1 MKRCLPPF
9 TLILCAMILMAAAQ
23 ATAADEPAP
32 ETSAA
37 VQPTPQP
44 LGPWLLLGPWP
55 SPLPAFHAADEQ
67 GFALK
72 DLLKERTLDPQTLR
86 PKEGTSLPAPGGPVT
101 WHEVSISGEGLDLT
115 PPGAD
120 PAEAWLAIYLDA
132 DRWQEV
138 TLRLRS
144 THQAEAFLDGKSVD
158 LAEEKR
164 DAETSLETGDVA
176 PEAPPTAPVPWQK
189 GTLPLIIGKHLL
201 LVHAVYDPAK
211 EAPWQVAGSI
221 ARGADLPPEALA
233 FSIDPTRAVDIHDIL
248 DAPRIDDVALSP
260 DGELAAISLSEYVE
274 GAKENWLEIRRLK
287 DGSLADSWRGG
298 LEASRIQ
305 WHPDSHR
312 LSYTSSNEDKT
323 TVWLHDLRSGTT
335 EALLRGVEK
344 FGRYEWAPDGSFL
357 VYSFTVEPKP
367 DERKVKRVQNP
378 ADRQP
383 WWRNHTFLVEVAVP
397 EGPQRRLTAGPLS
410 AENWQI
416 SPDGTRLLFFLSE
429 PDLLERPYS
438 TSELWEL
445 DLASLEATRIL
456 DDRWIS
462 GAAYGPEDANLA
474 LTGSPSAFGG
484 LGRNLPENV
493 QANDYGGQLY
503 LYDRMAGTARAV
515 SREFTPDI
523 ADIHWS
529 LVDGRIYALCTDT
542 QYRRLYAYDPGKNS
556 WSRVPAGVDY
566 VDEIAYAR
574 AARAAVV
581 AGTSITTPHRAM
593 ALDLRKDR
601 ALLLHDPGTT
611 HYRDIDFGP
620 TEMWSCRL
628 PDGETMDGRIY
639 YPRGF
644 DPAKTYPVIVYYYGG
659 TSPVTVDY
667 GGRYPKNV
675 WAGEGYAI
683 YVPEPSGAIG
693 YGQAF
698 AARHVNDWGKRTAGE
713 VIEGT
718 KAFLAA
724 HSWADPERVGCIGA
738 SYGGFL
744 TEYLITQTDM
754 FKAAVSHA
762 GISSIAS
769 YWGEGYW
776 GYAYGA
782 RALAGTFPWSDRE
795 LYIEQ
800 SPLFLADR
808 IHTPLLLVHGGSDT
822 NVPVGES
829 IQLFTALKLLDRP
842 VEFVRIEGQNHW
854 IIDHDQRIVWN
865 DTILAFFAWHLKDQP
880 QWWQALYPETK
891 PKDAEKS
898 EK

>member
-1 MKRCLPPF
+1 MIRRLPSF
-9 TLILCAMILMAAAQ
+9 ALALLILIPLLAAP
-23 ATAADEPAP
+23 ATAANEPVAQD
-32 ETSAA
+32 AA
-37 VQPTPQP
+37 TIQPAPQP

-55 SPLPAFHAADEQ
+55 APLPAFHTAEEQ

-72 DLLKERTLDPQTLR
+72 DLLKERTLDPRILR
-86 PKEGTSLPAPGGPVT
+86 PKEGVSLPAPGGPVA
-101 WHEVSISGEGLDLT
+101 WREVRIQGEGLELT
-115 PPGAD
+115 PPD
-120 PAEAWLAIYLDA
+120 TIPAEAWLAIYLDA

-144 THQAEAFLDGKSVD
+144 AHLVEAFLDAESVD
-158 LAEEKR
+158 LAEEGG
-164 DAETSLETGDVA
+164 DAAAAAGDETQ
-176 PEAPPTAPVPWQK
+176 EAPSAAPTSWQK
-189 GTLPLIIGKHLL
+189 GTLQLIIGKHLL
-201 LVHAVYDPAK
+201 LVHTVYDPAK
-211 EAPWQVAGSI
+211 KAPWLLDGTVAGS
-221 ARGADLPPEALA
+221 ADLPREALTW
-233 FSIDPTRAVDIHDIL
+233 SVNPTRAVNIHDIL
-248 DAPRIDDVALSP
+248 EAPRIDDVALSP
-260 DGELAAISLSEYVE
+260 DGQLAAVSLSEYVE
-274 GAKENWLEIRRLK
+274 GEKESWLEIRRLK
-287 DGSLADSWRGG
+287 DGGLVNTWRGELG
-298 LEASRIQ
+298 AARIQ
-305 WHPDSHR
+305 WHPDGQR
-312 LSYTSSNEDKT
+312 LSYTSSDEDKT
-323 TVWLHDLRSGTT
+323 TIWLHDLRDGST

-344 FGRYEWAPDGSFL
+344 FGRYEWAPDGTFL
-357 VYSFTVEPKP
+357 VYSYTVEAKP
-367 DERKVKRVQNP
+367 DERKVKRVRNP

-397 EGPQRRLTAGPLS
+397 EGTRRRLTAGPLS
-410 AENWQI
+410 AESWQI
-416 SPDGTRLLFFLSE
+416 SPDSDRLLFFLSE

-445 DLASLEATRIL
+445 DLTSLEATRIL
-456 DDRWIS
+456 DDRWVG
-462 GAAYGPEDANLA
+462 GAAYGPQEATLA
-474 LTGSPSAFGG
+474 LTGSPSAFDG

-503 LYDRMAGTARAV
+503 LFDRTTGTARAV
-515 SREFTPDI
+515 SREFKP
-523 ADIHWS
+523 AVSGIHWS
-529 LVDGRIYALCTDT
+529 LADGRIYAVCTDT
-542 QYRRLYAYDPGKNS
+542 QYRRLYAYDPEKNS
-556 WSRVPAGVDY
+556 WSRMAAGVDY

-574 AARAAVV
+574 KARTAVV
-581 AGTSITTPHRAM
+581 AGTSITTPSRIM
-593 ALDLRKDR
+593 SLDLRRNKPQ
-601 ALLLHDPGTT
+601 LLLDPGIS

-620 TEMWSCRL
+620 TEMWSCLL
-628 PDGETMDGRIY
+628 PDSETLDGRIY

-644 DPAKTYPVIVYYYGG
+644 DPDRTYPVIVYYYGG

-698 AARHVNDWGKRTAGE
+698 AARHVNDWGKRTAHE

-724 HSWADPERVGCIGA
+724 HPWADPERVGCIGA

-782 RALAGTFPWSDRE
+782 RALAGAFPWSDRE

-800 SPLFLADR
+800 SPLFLADQ

-865 DTILAFFAWHLKDQP
+865 DTILAFFARYLKDQP
-880 QWWQALYPETK
+880 EWWQALYPETK
-891 PKDAEKS
+891 EEGAQTS